1 MKTLFSFLFWFC
13 IFPLLIVGLLCLYFA
28 GFRLAFV
35 LGVLLFPSIMF
46 FKS

>member
-1 MKTLFSFLFWFC
+1 MKTLFSFLFWFGL
-13 IFPLLIVGLLCLYFA
+13 FPLLFVGLICLYFA

-35 LGVLLFPSIMF
+35 LGVLLFPFIML